1 MLLTITVIA
10 GLVVV
15 AGLAGIIVPVMPG
28 LPLVLGAV
36 VVWALLVQEPTGWVV
51 LVISLALAA
60 AGWVLQYIVPMR
72 RMQAF
77 GVPGRTL
84 LIGGIAGVIG
94 LFLLPPL
101 GLLIGFV
108 LGVFAAEYY
117 RLRDV
122 ALAWPS
128 SVQALKAALISYGI
142 ELTTALLIAIAF
154 VVGASAL
161 ITGSWDVVGSP
172 AI

>member
-108 LGVFAAEYY
+108 LGVFAAE
-117 RLRDV
+117 
-122 ALAWPS
+122 
-128 SVQALKAALISYGI
+128 
-142 ELTTALLIAIAF
+142 
-154 VVGASAL
+154 
-161 ITGSWDVVGSP
+161 
-172 AI
+172 